1 MTERSVS
8 RPAIV
13 ATLTEVFRERGYEGA
28 SLARLSAA
36 TGLKKASLYHHFPG
50 GKEEMAEAVLDAL
63 AAWFNDN
70 MFAPL
75 RGDEPL
81 EARVQAMRAALDAHY
96 GGGEK
101 GCLFGLLAMGG
112 SRDRFASRT
121 AAFFGA
127 WIAALSAALREAGFD
142 DEDAV
147 RRAADVVMEVEG
159 ALMLSRGL
167 ADTGPFQ
174 RVLRRLPAVL
184 LGDAR
189 PAEAAVEAPDQV
201 APEPPEEAPE
211 PPEPAAPPEP
221 AVEFVEEPVN
231 EPEDQPEDQ
240 PEAGPEA
247 GPEAEAKD
255 PLDPAAIEALL
266 DVSAT
271 DEPAG
276 EAGEASIAAGADAPP
291 DAGID
296 GGADPLDPAAI
307 EALLNVSATDEPGEE
322 AGEDPVAA
330 EAARAP
336 DPMDEIVSGPPAGDE
351 GDAGDDWIDEIPDAQ
366 DLAAMLGD
374 QTIGPIDS
382 NEVEGPDSLV
392 AESDDPPAGSDD
404 EDTS

>member
-8 RPAIV
+8 RPDLV

-36 TGLKKASLYHHFPG
+36 TGLKKASLYYHFPG

-63 AAWFNDN
+63 AAWFTEN

-81 EARVQAMRAALDAHY
+81 EARVQAMRTALDAHY

-101 GCLFGLLAMGG
+101 GCLFGLLAMGET
-112 SRDRFASRT
+112 RDRFASRT

-127 WIAALSAALREAGFD
+127 WIASLSAALTEAGFE

-167 ADTGPFQ
+167 GDTGPFQ

-189 PAEAAVEAPDQV
+189 PSEAPVEA
-201 APEPPEEAPE
+201 APEPPEVAPE

-221 AVEFVEEPVN
+221 ADQTIVGPAGESADEATEEPQAKPDA
-231 EPEDQPEDQ
+231 EPEVEPEVEPQ
-240 PEAGPEA
+240 
-247 GPEAEAKD
+247 D

-266 DVSAT
+266 GVSAT
-271 DEPAG
+271 DEPADEPV
-276 EAGEASIAAGADAPP
+276 EAEPDAPMEDGIDPPPDAPP
-291 DAGID
+291 DR
-296 GGADPLDPAAI
+296 P
-307 EALLNVSATDEPGEE
+307 
-322 AGEDPVAA
+322 
-330 EAARAP
+330 P
-336 DPMDEIVSGPPAGDE
+336 DPIDEIVSGPPAGD
-351 GDAGDDWIDEIPDAQ
+351 GDDAGEDWVAAIPDAQ

-374 QTIGPIDS
+374 QTFGPIDS
-382 NEVEGPDSLV
+382 NGEDGPDSPV
-392 AESDDPPAGSDD
+392 AEGDDPPDDSLGADSDD
-404 EDTS
+404 KDTS

>member
-8 RPAIV
+8 RPEIIA
-13 ATLTEVFRERGYEGA
+13 ALTEVFRERGYEGA
-28 SLARLSAA
+28 SLARLAAA
-36 TGLKKASLYHHFPG
+36 TGLKKASLYYHFPG

-63 AAWFNDN
+63 AAWFTEN

-101 GCLFGLLAMGG
+101 GCLFGLLAMGET
-112 SRDRFASRT
+112 RDRFASRT

-127 WIAALSAALREAGFD
+127 WIASLSAALIEAGFE

-189 PAEAAVEAPDQV
+189 PAEAAVEAPREMAEE

-211 PPEPAAPPEP
+211 PPEPADEP
-221 AVEFVEEPVN
+221 MVESVAESTDEPTEEPKD
-231 EPEDQPEDQ
+231 EPEGEP
-240 PEAGPEA
+240 
-247 GPEAEAKD
+247 KD
-255 PLDPAAIEALL
+255 PLDPA
-266 DVSAT
+266 T
-271 DEPAG
+271 
-276 EAGEASIAAGADAPP
+276 
-291 DAGID
+291 
-296 GGADPLDPAAI
+296 I
-307 EALLNVSATDEPGEE
+307 EALLNVSATDEPAEEPVE
-322 AGEDPVAA
+322 AGIDAPPDAASDPPPD
-330 EAARAP
+330 RPP
-336 DPMDEIVSGPPAGDE
+336 DPIDEIVSGPPAGAGD
-351 GDAGDDWIDEIPDAQ
+351 DAGDDWVDEIPNDQ
-366 DLAAMLGD
+366 DLAAMMAD

-382 NEVEGPDSLV
+382 NEEEGLDPPVVEG
-392 AESDDPPAGSDD
+392 DDPPDGSPDVFGAAGSDD
-404 EDTS
+404 EDTA

>member
-8 RPAIV
+8 RPEIV

-36 TGLKKASLYHHFPG
+36 TGLKKANLYYHFPG

-63 AAWFNDN
+63 AAWFTEN

-81 EARVQAMRAALDAHY
+81 EARVQAMRTALDAHY

-101 GCLFGLLAMGG
+101 GCLFGLLAMGET
-112 SRDRFASRT
+112 RDRFASRT

-127 WIAALSAALREAGFD
+127 WIASLSAALTEAGFE

-167 ADTGPFQ
+167 GDTGPFQ

-189 PAEAAVEAPDQV
+189 PAEAAVEA
-201 APEPPEEAPE
+201 AEEAPDPTE
-211 PPEPAAPPEP
+211 PTASPEPVDETIVEPEGES
-221 AVEFVEEPVN
+221 ADEATEEPQA
-231 EPEDQPEDQ
+231 EPD
-240 PEAGPEA
+240 G
-247 GPEAEAKD
+247 
-255 PLDPAAIEALL
+255 
-266 DVSAT
+266 
-271 DEPAG
+271 EPKV
-276 EAGEASIAAGADAPP
+276 EPK
-291 DAGID
+291 
-296 GGADPLDPAAI
+296 DPLDPAAI
-307 EALLNVSATDEPGEE
+307 EALLNVSATDEPTEE
-322 AGEDPVAA
+322 PIEKPAEVEADAPMGDGIDPSPDAP
-330 EAARAP
+330 P
-336 DPMDEIVSGPPAGDE
+336 DPIDEIVSGPPAGDE
-351 GDAGDDWIDEIPDAQ
+351 DEAGDDWVDQIPDAQ
-366 DLAAMLGD
+366 DLAAMLED

-382 NEVEGPDSLV
+382 NGEEGLDPPVS
-392 AESDDPPAGSDD
+392 EGDDPPAGSDD
-404 EDTS
+404 EDAS